1 MSLQIGD
8 KVKFLNEK
16 GEGTIISFP
25 DNKNACVLAD
35 DSFEYVYPLNELIK
49 VNEEEGT
56 LEFDLDREEIFNKI
70 KTDHNKGSK
79 SYKSIL
85 KKKSNYLN
93 VNNVNS
99 KGVVEV
105 DLHLEELVHS
115 VSSIKEWQKIDI
127 QIDHFRECMNEAI
140 ERKISEIVFI
150 HGKGQGRLKQELR
163 GALNGYPGVE
173 YFDADFNRYGFGA
186 THVKI
191 RGLYS

>member
-16 GEGTIISFP
+16 GEGNIVSFP
-25 DNKNACVLAD
+25 DRKHACVLAE
-35 DSFEYVYPLNELIK
+35 DSFEYIYPINELIK
-49 VNEEEGT
+49 VNKEDGS
-56 LEFDLDREEIFNKI
+56 LEFDLDKEEIFNKI
-70 KTDHNKGSK
+70 KTDHHRGERRDK
-79 SYKSIL
+79 SLL
-85 KKKSNYLN
+85 KKKSKFLD

-99 KGVVEV
+99 NGIVEV
-105 DLHLEELVHS
+105 DLHLEELVYS
-115 VSSIKEWQKIDI
+115 PNSIKEWQKIDI
-127 QIDHFRECMNEAI
+127 QIDHFRECMNEAF

-173 YFDADFNRYGFGA
+173 YFDADFNRYGYGA
-186 THVKI
+186 THIKI